1 MTALHGDELLGLV
14 DLASVIESTGD
25 VCDVWSLP
33 DCDSGGTAVDMLAPE
48 ALVDFCP
55 KCQTTLQMRSLH
67 GPAAG
72 PIDGGWLCGRC
83 GLQAVDLADA
93 RSYCC
98 GYRPSAG
105 LQWELMGID
114 YAHGRPVDRLAY
126 AAAMGRYLLAEE
138 RSPYSHN
145 TEHPIVDLLCD
156 VSFGIA
162 GGYGPSPWTDGN
174 DWEVAEMVLAALNA
188 GGCAVIDKHPER
200 RRLRPGALGVL
211 VGVIGE
217 LPAQRS
223 DIDGAR
229 RILVALTEA
238 GFELVE
244 VRP

>member
-145 TEHPIVDLLCD
+145 TEHPIVDLLCE

-162 GGYGPSPWTDGN
+162 GGYGPSPLDRRQRLGGGRDGPRCAQR
-174 DWEVAEMVLAALNA
+174 WWLRRHRQTSRASTPPTRCPRGA
-188 GGCAVIDKHPER
+188 GGSDR
-200 RRLRPGALGVL
+200 RAS
-211 VGVIGE
+211 
-217 LPAQRS
+217 RS
-223 DIDGAR
+223 K
-229 RILVALTEA
+229 V
-238 GFELVE
+238 
-244 VRP
+244 